1 MLSKFTALTTY
12 GSTARSKARAF
23 LNEYAHVT
31 YTARVVLALS
41 VGLFGLVSVYAFMG
55 LESLGTLRTALMA
68 AVAGTSVVSE
78 QPIVLSGVSVQ
89 GEVVP
94 ARELTLSS
102 RVSGVIVVAPQA
114 SDVVQEGDI
123 IARIEN
129 ESALRAVRSAEV
141 ALASARLAAD
151 MNLRA
156 DALSR
161 SSETSARADASQE
174 LTQALATGR
183 SETEAVLPLMP
194 DVFSGLS
201 GMLYGAQFGDDEN
214 ALMKHAGIIEPDNEA
229 IRPLIDRAGD
239 GYVNAKQAYET
250 TARFFHN
257 EAAESDEVRE
267 ELLARAD
274 DMLVSASDAL
284 SATRELFTFIASHRT
299 SLGYQNPSV
308 FDSYEESL
316 ANYEEQV
323 GNQKSTIQGTRALVE
338 AARAIL
344 RGEVPQASSPESA
357 ALDIRSAELA
367 LEEARARL
375 PMYEVRAPFSGVVA
389 SVDKRLSQ
397 YVGDGEDL
405 ALLISNANTVRVYL
419 AQGEAAR
426 IKVGTRVLVS
436 IEGSDLSVP
445 GVVEEMDG
453 KGMKN
458 EDGDVV
464 FGAVIT
470 FPEPD
475 ERLKAGMQVRVG
487 FEADAPLQ

>member
-102 RVSGVIVVAPQA
+102 RASGIIVVAPRA
-114 SDVVQEGDI
+114 GDI
-123 IARIEN
+123 VREGEIVVRIEN

-141 ALASARLAAD
+141 VLASARLAAD
-151 MNLRA
+151 MNRRA
-156 DALSR
+156 GALALSADV
-161 SSETSARADASQE
+161 SARSDAAGE
-174 LTQALATGR
+174 LTNALATSW
-183 SETEAVLPLMP
+183 SEIEAVLPLMP

-229 IRPLIDRAGD
+229 IRPLIERAGD

-250 TARFFHN
+250 AARLFHN
-257 EAAESDEVRE
+257 QATVSDEARE

-274 DMLVSASDAL
+274 DMLIATSDAL
-284 SATRELFTFIASHRT
+284 TAARDLFTFITRHRT

-323 GNQKSTIQGTRALVE
+323 SNQKNTIQGTRALVE

-344 RGEVPQASSPESA
+344 RGEAPQATSPESA
-357 ALDIRSAELA
+357 ALDVQRAELE
-367 LEEARARL
+367 LDEARARL
-375 PMYEVRAPFSGVVA
+375 FAYEVRAPFSGVVA
-389 SVDKRLSQ
+389 RVDKRSSQ
-397 YVGDGEDL
+397 YTGDGESV
-405 ALLISNANTVRVYL
+405 ALLISSAHTVRVYL

-426 IKVGTRVLVS
+426 VKVGTRVLVS
-436 IEGSDLSVP
+436 LEGSDLSVP

-453 KGMKN
+453 RGEKN

-470 FPEPD
+470 FPKPD
-475 ERLKAGMQVRVG
+475 ERLKPGMQVRVS
-487 FEADAPLQ
+487 FEADALSQ